1 MADRVSDYVSRA
13 DDDADDDSAAAANE
27 LPCLADMFSVGQLV
41 RSVIVR
47 LESEG
52 SSRRIELTLRPTI
65 VNRGWAADTVQPGM
79 VVYGAIKSIEGMCAD
94 QEGCLQNICSCS
106 RGFCFALSFTGRMSA
121 AHHWRLF

>member
-1 MADRVSDYVSRA
+1 MADRVSDYVARA

-27 LPCLADMFSVGQLV
+27 LPRLADMFSVGQLV

-52 SSRRIELTLRPTI
+52 STRRIELTLRPTI

-79 VVYGAIKSIEGMCAD
+79 VVYGAVKSIEGMCGECAD
-94 QEGCLQNICSCS
+94 ICA
-106 RGFCFALSFTGRMSA
+106 RARDFL
-121 AHHWRLF
+121 